1 MATFVFN
8 YIDIEIKSEVMELW
22 IATVVM
28 MEVLLTLEY
37 YGLLEIL
44 QVALMLY
51 AVENGKVNEWK
62 GRQMKDIV
70 VEGLIIRIL
79 LI

>member
-8 YIDIEIKSEVMELW
+8 YIDIEIKSEVRELW

-44 QVALMLY
+44 
-51 AVENGKVNEWK
+51 
-62 GRQMKDIV
+62 
-70 VEGLIIRIL
+70 
-79 LI
+79 